1 MRARWWTRV
10 WGAAL
15 ISPRALISLLA
26 LLPGLGLAAEPA
38 PSPTRI
44 AFGSCN
50 HQLLPQPLWPVIA
63 DQQPDLW
70 VWTGDIIYGDSAD
83 YAVLQSTY
91 AMLLA
96 QPGYDALR
104 SSVPVVGVWDDHDF
118 GTAQGGIE
126 FPGKEAS
133 RRALLEFLEE
143 PADSPRWTQPGIYTS
158 YRLGSGDRQVHL
170 ILLDVRFNREQ
181 PGPDADIL
189 GAAQWRWL
197 ESELG
202 GLGGLEGTGAAL
214 TVIISGTQVLAS
226 EHRWD
231 KWADYPKAKQ
241 RLLNLVRSRAPYTLF
256 ISGDRHIGE
265 LTRTSSAAPV
275 LYDITSSGLTHPW
288 SDFPGEANSGRVGE
302 VVTERHFGL
311 LILDWSARTVSVELI
326 NGGGQSVL
334 RQTLPLAPEPAAG
347 GD

>member
-1 MRARWWTRV
+1 LRARWWIRV
-10 WGAAL
+10 WGASL
-15 ISPRALISLLA
+15 IPLLA

-38 PSPTRI
+38 QSLTRI

-63 DQQPDLW
+63 DRQPDLW

-104 SSVPVVGVWDDHDF
+104 SSVPVIGVWDDHDY
-118 GTAQGGIE
+118 GTGEGGID

-143 PADSPRWTQPGIYTS
+143 PAESPRWTQPGIYTS

-197 ESELG
+197 EAELG
-202 GLGGLEGTGAAL
+202 GLGGNRAAL
-214 TVIISGTQVLAS
+214 TVIVSGTQVLAS

-241 RLLNLVRSRAPYTLF
+241 RLLSLVRARAPNALF

-311 LILDWSARTVSVELI
+311 LSVDWPARTVSVELI
-326 NGGGQSVL
+326 NGAGQSVL
-334 RQTLPLAPEPAAG
+334 RQTLPLAD

>member
-1 MRARWWTRV
+1 LRVRWWVRV
-10 WGAAL
+10 CL
-15 ISPRALISLLA
+15 IPLLA
-26 LLPGLGLAAEPA
+26 LLPGLGFAAEPA
-38 PSPTRI
+38 SPTRI

-50 HQLLPQPLWPVIA
+50 HQLLPQPLWPVIL

-83 YAVLQSTY
+83 YGVLQSTY

-96 QPGYDALR
+96 QPGYEALK
-104 SSVPVVGVWDDHDF
+104 SSVPVIGVWDDHDY
-118 GTAQGGIE
+118 GSGEGGID

-170 ILLDVRFNREQ
+170 ILLDVRFNREH
-181 PGPDADIL
+181 PGPEADIL

-197 ESELG
+197 EAELG
-202 GLGGLEGTGAAL
+202 GPGGVGGLRDNGAAL
-214 TVIISGTQVLAS
+214 TVIVSGTQVLAS

-241 RLLNLVRSRAPYTLF
+241 RLLSLVRARAPNALF

-265 LTRTSSAAPV
+265 LTRTSSATPV
-275 LYDITSSGLTHPW
+275 FYDITSSGLTHPW

-311 LILDWSARTVSVELI
+311 LSLDWSARTVSVELI

-334 RQTLPLAPEPAAG
+334 RQILPMAPDPAVG
-347 GD
+347 ND